1 MRKLV
6 AVLCG
11 FGILFLVGC
20 ADTERQDRR
29 NALTAARQARPN
41 LMERIDGP
49 ADAYIYKFETE
60 FSDGTRVG
68 CVTVSS
74 YYNVDCV
81 TLTGSDL

>member
-1 MRKLV
+1 
-6 AVLCG
+6 
-11 FGILFLVGC
+11 
-20 ADTERQDRR
+20 
-29 NALTAARQARPN
+29 
-41 LMERIDGP
+41 MERIDGP
-49 ADAYIYKFETE
+49 GDAYIYKFETE